1 MWTLIIIGL
10 AFLGWYAVSPQVEAE
25 AGAADAPEAPPE
37 PPAAEEPAGGGGEF
51 ESAQTTEPAG
61 EAPAEEP
68 AGEGETGGDDDPFK
82 SPG

>member
-37 PPAAEEPAGGGGEF
+37 PPAAEAPAGGGDEF
-51 ESAQTTEPAG
+51 ESAQATEPAA
-61 EAPAEEP
+61 EAP